1 MDNTFKKPP
10 MEKSDEAKLEQLD
23 LAREQGKTYVT
34 ALKEMSKKEADSG
47 GEKKAGN
54 YVVAYAV
61 ENAEGMYKL
70 KDGELKWQKPGKK
83 NSHIEISVR
92 DGADDRFIPQLD
104 VTVTVLDESGK
115 EIGSHKQ
122 EFLWHPWLFHYG
134 RNWELPGDGK
144 YTLKVDIKAPKFM
157 RHDKK
162 NGLRFAE
169 DVQVVFENV
178 KIKTGQKK

>member
-1 MDNTFKKPP
+1 MDTMFKKPP
-10 MEKSDEAKLEQLD
+10 MEKSNEAKLEQLEM
-23 LAREQGKTYVT
+23 AREQGKTYVN
-34 ALKEMSKKEADSG
+34 ALKEMSKKEADTG

-61 ENAEGMYKL
+61 ESAEGMYKFNN
-70 KDGELKWQKPGKK
+70 GELKWQDPGKK
-83 NSHIEISVR
+83 NIHIEISVR
-92 DGADDRFIPQLD
+92 DGADDRFIPGLD
-104 VTVTVLDESGK
+104 VSVTVMDDSGK
-115 EIGSHKQ
+115 EIGSHNQ

-169 DVQVVFENV
+169 DVEVVFENV
-178 KIKTGQKK
+178 KITTGQKK